1 MTLADIDWP
10 MILAGLGLFL
20 FGIEY
25 MGDGLKGYSGDKMKD
40 IIDKYT
46 SSPFKGI
53 VIGAFVTCLIQS
65 SSGTT
70 ALAIGLIR
78 SGLMTLEQSIGI
90 IMGANIGTVITSV
103 FVGLKVSQYAVYF
116 IFNVF
121 KKQKNKIYGT
131 NHLWIWMFILWFR
144 VNGR

>member
-25 MGDGLKGYSGDKMKD
+25 MGDGLKNYSGDKLKN

-53 VIGAFVTCLIQS
+53 LIGAFVTCLIQS
-65 SSGTT
+65 SSE
-70 ALAIGLIR
+70 IGRASCRERVSWGSGR
-78 SGLMTLEQSIGI
+78 SRWWAGQ
-90 IMGANIGTVITSV
+90 
-103 FVGLKVSQYAVYF
+103 
-116 IFNVF
+116 
-121 KKQKNKIYGT
+121 
-131 NHLWIWMFILWFR
+131 
-144 VNGR
+144 

>member
-70 ALAIGLIR
+70 AVV
-78 SGLMTLEQSIGI
+78 
-90 IMGANIGTVITSV
+90 N
-103 FVGLKVSQYAVYF
+103 
-116 IFNVF
+116 NVPP
-121 KKQKNKIYGT
+121 NNP
-131 NHLWIWMFILWFR
+131 NHGFCDR
-144 VNGR
+144 